1 MRKKTIIGSIC
12 SSLTI
17 ALSMGLAVGLSNQ
30 KKVEPVEAASTLN
43 NGGYDEGEYHY
54 YDGTYYDSIGDSSHN
69 VPTGTNLLSALCT
82 LVKPSSSFGYDS
94 LLSLYYTSDIYPND
108 YDGTDP
114 LTGNPYPT
122 QRAASNY
129 RGKIWDMYADSLYT
143 PGPQPDNYSLI
154 GDMYNREHTVPQSW
168 FNKNATPKSDPHH
181 IFPTDGKVNGQRSN
195 YPYGEATGSLTK
207 VASNGSVIAFG
218 GLSSSPVTTYGS
230 CGSDKIFEPED
241 AYKGDIA
248 RGILYMAAAYY
259 NYSQTFALSNTCF
272 ERSGNYNLLSSYYI
286 NLLTKWSEDD
296 PVSQKEIDRNNVI
309 YASKQGNRNPFI
321 DHPNWAYK
329 IWGGTE
335 YTWGNSSSGTDPKV
349 KSVSVSPS
357 TLTLDLNGTKTGS
370 LTANVNAVNGAPTT
384 VTWSISPSNKGI
396 SVSNGTVTA
405 GNDAE
410 VGTYTVTATS
420 TYDLT
425 KHGTCTVTV
434 KDSSQGGGGGAGGE
448 YIITP
453 ENCGWST
460 TAGAQSGTP
469 FDGITV
475 SCTNGILVSGTRFT
489 TYKNATFTIASTIGN
504 ITQLDFT
511 FVGSNNGG
519 FNSTV
524 TPNASS
530 WSKLTT
536 SGSSGT
542 QAQMTQLVVTLE
554 GGSSEP
560 TLSSIS
566 VSTAPDK
573 TTYVVGECFDPT
585 GLVINRTFSDD
596 SLNDT
601 FEYEEHEGEF
611 SFTPN
616 TTTALTASNT
626 SVTIGYGGKT
636 TTQSITVNA
645 APATSITASVSKT
658 YYVGETISSSDITV
672 KDNNNNTVSGF
683 TFADDGYQFKFADAS
698 SGGALTN
705 KVFTNKISY
714 NTLVCSLTVQVQRKA
729 RITPSSST
737 KSISYSD
744 LPTGYDTSSDER
756 TASSGIAFVAYN
768 LAHYSNNKKMQFKAS
783 GGYLQTTQELN
794 LQTLTINNRE
804 TRVLTVLAGNSQ
816 NSISTEISGTNDV
829 YNLSGY
835 SYLKIINNNGNAAYC
850 TDVVITYGSADSA
863 VNLANYIMYEDT
875 PNQCT
880 SKFITAKGYF
890 EGLTSTE
897 RSTFMNS
904 NDYVIKEAR
913 DRLNAW
919 AAHEGKSI
927 IQSNG
932 DYVIASARVTVFD
945 NSNRNTAII
954 CVIAVFATGVTILG
968 SYFLIK
974 RKREN

>member
-1 MRKKTIIGSIC
+1 MRKKTIIGTIC

-17 ALSMGLAVGLSNQ
+17 AISMGLAVGLSNQ

-82 LVKPSSSFGYDS
+82 LVKPSSSFGYDT
-94 LLSLYYTSDIYPND
+94 LLSLYYTSDVYPND

-230 CGSDKIFEPED
+230 CGSDKVFEPED

-259 NYSQTFALSNTCF
+259 NYSQSFALSNTCF

-357 TLTLDLNGTKTGS
+357 SLTLDLNGTKTGS

-384 VTWSISPSNKGI
+384 VTWSISPSNKGV

-425 KHGTCTVTV
+425 RHGSCTVTV
-434 KDSSQGGGGGAGGE
+434 KDSSQGGGGGSVPSGE
-448 YIITP
+448 YTFTAGTDVGTMNGSNTDNQGVDSVSKNGITM
-453 ENCGWST
+453 ST
-460 TAGAQSGTP
+460 TLGAFAASGQYRVYTGGTLT
-469 FDGITV
+469 FSCDSNIV
-475 SCTNGILVSGTRFT
+475 SIVLTGTSSKPVSGFS
-489 TYKNATFTIASTIGN
+489 ASTGTYSVQN
-504 ITQLDFT
+504 D
-511 FVGSNNGG
+511 VGTWTG
-519 FNSTV
+519 NSTSV
-524 TPNASS
+524 TFEASA
-530 WSKLTT
+530 
-536 SGSSGT
+536 
-542 QAQMTQLVVTLE
+542 QARFSPAVVTVE
-554 GGSSEP
+554 GSGYVEP
-560 TLSSIS
+560 TLTSIGIS
-566 VSTAPDK
+566 EAPDK
-573 TTYVVGECFDPT
+573 TTYVVGDYFDPT
-585 GLVINRTFSDD
+585 GLIISRTYSDS

-601 FEYEEHEGEF
+601 YEYEEHESEF
-611 SFTPN
+611 SFNP
-616 TTTALTASNT
+616 TTSTALAVSNT
-626 SVTIGYGGKT
+626 SVTIGYGGQT
-636 TTQSITVNA
+636 TTQPITVT
-645 APATSITASVSKT
+645 APATSITASVPSFHSILL
-658 YYVGETISSSDITV
+658 Y
-672 KDNNNNTVSGF
+672 N
-683 TFADDGYQFKFADAS
+683 
-698 SGGALTN
+698 
-705 KVFTNKISY
+705 SY
-714 NTLVCSLTVQVQRKA
+714 LTVNF
-729 RITPSSST
+729 
-737 KSISYSD
+737 
-744 LPTGYDTSSDER
+744 G
-756 TASSGIAFVAYN
+756 
-768 LAHYSNNKKMQFKAS
+768 
-783 GGYLQTTQELN
+783 
-794 LQTLTINNRE
+794 
-804 TRVLTVLAGNSQ
+804 
-816 NSISTEISGTNDV
+816 
-829 YNLSGY
+829 
-835 SYLKIINNNGNAAYC
+835 
-850 TDVVITYGSADSA
+850 
-863 VNLANYIMYEDT
+863 
-875 PNQCT
+875 
-880 SKFITAKGYF
+880 
-890 EGLTSTE
+890 
-897 RSTFMNS
+897 
-904 NDYVIKEAR
+904 
-913 DRLNAW
+913 
-919 AAHEGKSI
+919 
-927 IQSNG
+927 
-932 DYVIASARVTVFD
+932 
-945 NSNRNTAII
+945 
-954 CVIAVFATGVTILG
+954 
-968 SYFLIK
+968 
-974 RKREN
+974 